1 MCNCMSVCVGGG
13 RGGRVCECVC
23 FGVQMVMSLS
33 VSVWRLSEGRLN
45 FICSISRISSDELF
59 FPVPMTLKASG
70 SIG

>member
-1 MCNCMSVCVGGG
+1 MCVCVCVGE
-13 RGGRVCECVC
+13 RVCECECVC

-59 FPVPMTLKASG
+59 FPVPMTLKASE